1 MILASKELYM
11 TSMSVSLSDQLRGFI
26 KSRVESGDY
35 HNESEYI
42 RDLVRKDRERLSEEQ
57 KLLNLLRH
65 SEQSGIS
72 EKNIPA
78 LMQSVKERLRQDGR
92 L

>member
-1 MILASKELYM
+1 M

-42 RDLVRKDRERLSEEQ
+42 RDLVRKDREKLSDDQ
-57 KLLNLLRH
+57 KLLNLLRQ

-72 EKNIPA
+72 NSTIPD
-78 LMQSVKERLRQDGR
+78 LMSSVKERLKQDGR

>member
-1 MILASKELYM
+1 MP
-11 TSMSVSLSDQLRGFI
+11 SMSVSLSDKMRGFI

-42 RDLVRKDRERLSEEQ
+42 RDLVRRDQERLKDEDALIAE
-57 KLLNLLRH
+57 LDAA
-65 SEQSGIS
+65 EASGVS
-72 EKNIPA
+72 DRTIPDI
-78 LMQSVKERLRQDGR
+78 MRDVKERLKADGR

>member
-1 MILASKELYM
+1 MS
-11 TSMSVSLSDQLRGFI
+11 SMSISLSDKMRGFI

-42 RDLVRKDRERLSEEQ
+42 RDLVRRDHERLDAEDA
-57 KLLNLLRH
+57 LLADLRAA
-65 SEQSGIS
+65 SASGF
-72 EKNIPA
+72 
-78 LMQSVKERLRQDGR
+78 VKTSAADIKAEAIARLKANGR

>member
-1 MILASKELYM
+1 MS
-11 TSMSVSLSDQLRGFI
+11 SMSISLSDQLRVFI
-26 KSRVESGDY
+26 KSRIKSGDY

-42 RDLVRKDRERLSEEQ
+42 RDLIRKDREKLSKEKQ
-57 KLLNLLRH
+57 LINLLRQ

-72 EKNIPA
+72 EHTVPSIMKI
-78 LMQSVKERLRQDGR
+78 VKDRLEQDVK

>member
-1 MILASKELYM
+1 MA
-11 TSMSVSLSDQLRGFI
+11 SMSISLSGQMRSFI
-26 KSRVESGDY
+26 KSRVNSGDY

-42 RDLVRKDRERLSEEQ
+42 RDLIRRDREKLSGEQ
-57 KLLNLLRH
+57 ELLALLRR

-72 EKNIPA
+72 DRAVPDI
-78 LMQSVKERLRQDGR
+78 MQAVKERLQKDGR

>member
-1 MILASKELYM
+1 MS
-11 TSMSVSLSDQLRGFI
+11 SMSVSLSDKMRGFI

-42 RDLVRKDRERLSEEQ
+42 RDLVRRDEERLVHEDRLDVILRESENSGVSDR
-57 KLLNLLRH
+57 KLPD
-65 SEQSGIS
+65 IM
-72 EKNIPA
+72 A
-78 LMQSVKERLRQDGR
+78 DVKRRLKADGR

>member
-1 MILASKELYM
+1 MPA
-11 TSMSVSLSDQLRGFI
+11 MSVSLSDKMRGFI

-42 RDLVRKDRERLSEEQ
+42 RDLVRRDQERLNNEDALIAE
-57 KLLNLLRH
+57 LDAAMA
-65 SEQSGIS
+65 SGMS
-72 EKNIPA
+72 NQTIPDI
-78 LMQSVKERLRQDGR
+78 MREVKTRLKADGR

>member
-1 MILASKELYM
+1 MP
-11 TSMSVSLSDQLRGFI
+11 SMSVSLSDKMRGFI

-42 RDLVRKDRERLSEEQ
+42 RDLIRRDQERLSNEDALEQ
-57 KLLNLLRH
+57 ALLAA
-65 SEQSGIS
+65 EASGFVETS
-72 EKNIPA
+72 A
-78 LMQSVKERLRQDGR
+78 LDIKTEVKQRLKANGR

>member
-1 MILASKELYM
+1 MS
-11 TSMSVSLSDQLRGFI
+11 SMSVSLSDQLRDFI

-42 RDLVRKDRERLSEEQ
+42 RDLVRKDREKLSDEQ
-57 KLLNLLRH
+57 KLLNLLRQ

-72 EKNIPA
+72 DQNVPQ
-78 LMQSVKERLRQDGR
+78 LMQSVKERLKKDGR

>member
-1 MILASKELYM
+1 MA
-11 TSMSVSLSDQLRGFI
+11 SMSISLSDKMRGFI
-26 KSRVESGDY
+26 KNRVQSGDY

-42 RDLVRKDRERLSEEQ
+42 RDLVRKDSEKHSEEQ
-57 KLLNLLRH
+57 GLLNLLRQ

-72 EKNIPA
+72 DLSVTDIMKN
-78 LMQSVKERLRQDGR
+78 VKEKLGKDGR